1 MSKLHNQETVT
12 ILNEMDEL
20 NLGLQKSIE
29 SLEDIVFIKDLK
41 GVSLEAFNLATKHLG
56 LENTISVEGIG
67 SAIKKVWKSILEF
80 FSKIFNFFRKNEKEI
95 EKKAEEEIKVTNELV
110 KSPDVKNKSLP
121 ELGVEVKIPE
131 DMGKPLPP
139 PVTKPAPIKT
149 TIIKESEPPAPA
161 VISEIEIKKV
171 ATFYVMTN
179 DVYRKKVVSLIS
191 EELRKIENALKY
203 YKGGKIKDEDAETVR
218 TIIKSFKETTELTNA
233 RPDAG
238 HEHSFGQDKLIEESV
253 KKLSGKD
260 PLKFISEILDLAKKS
275 SSYVRQFERYET
287 FIKKVN
293 KTVNEDN
300 GFWDEFDD
308 AVGKRYSRN
317 FSNYLNLIFVFIS
330 SCVKAFSGA
339 PIVVKLGTKI
349 NKKISRDVVSIE
361 SIPPSLNW

>member
-1 MSKLHNQETVT
+1 MLSFNGQEVT
-12 ILNEMDEL
+12 ANLDKMVEL
-20 NLGLQKSIE
+20 ELGLEESIA
-29 SLEDIVFIKDLK
+29 SLEEMVFLNDLQV
-41 GVSLEAFNLATKHLG
+41 VSMEAFNLATRHLG
-56 LENTISVEGIG
+56 LGDSISVEGIG
-67 SAIKKVWKSILEF
+67 SAIKKVWESILAF

-95 EKKAEEEIKVTNELV
+95 EEKAEEEIKVTKELV

-139 PVTKPAPIKT
+139 PVTKPAPTKT

-171 ATFYVMTN
+171 ARFYVMTN
-179 DVYRKKVVSLIS
+179 DVYRKKVVSLVS
-191 EELRKIENALKY
+191 EELRKIENVLKY

-218 TIIKSFKETTELTNA
+218 TIIKSFKEIDELANA

-238 HEHSFGQDKLIEESV
+238 HDHLFGQDKLVEESV

-275 SSYVRQFERYET
+275 SSYVRPFERYET

-317 FSNYLNLIFVFIS
+317 FSNYLSLIFVFIS

-361 SIPPSLNW
+361 SIPASLNW